1 MARLAP
7 DSQADRPALTLRQ
20 AQGER
25 GASIQTVQSLT
36 PAPIALDTLIGH
48 PQPLGRWSRLPE
60 HIDWNAAARIPIAAD
75 PEPPGLHLLEQAL
88 ADPHRA
94 ILVKGGVVAEA
105 AQKQLQRLGFDDRV
119 AGRIVDHQMRKIGL
133 SRNRAQRCELRDRK
147 RGV

>member
-20 AQGER
+20 VQGER

-94 ILVKGGVVAEA
+94 ILETGGVVAAA
-105 AQKQLQRLGFDDRV
+105 AQKQLQRLGLDHRV
-119 AGRIVDHQMRKIGL
+119 AGTLVDPTKNGRE
-133 SRNRAQRCELRDRK
+133 SCRARS
-147 RGV
+147 G

>member
-75 PEPPGLHLLEQAL
+75 PEPPGLHPLEQAL

-94 ILVKGGVVAEA
+94 TPRSAE
-105 AQKQLQRLGFDDRV
+105 RRV
-119 AGRIVDHQMRKIGL
+119 GNEVF
-133 SRNRAQRCELRDRK
+133 N
-147 RGV
+147 